1 MVREAFGPGVPQPSS
16 LDPSMLRIFSLAAS
30 LVAFAAVSA
39 AVMPAA
45 AETKLK
51 VDVNGLAPA
60 AVHAKIVQAAKAA
73 CRIELRNS
81 TTGEQYVQQAGC
93 INDAVAGAEAQLKTM
108 RASNP
113 GPAVIAGR

>member
-1 MVREAFGPGVPQPSS
+1 
-16 LDPSMLRIFSLAAS
+16 MLRIFSLVAPLA
-30 LVAFAAVSA
+30 AFAAVSA
-39 AVMPAA
+39 GAMPAA

-73 CRIELRNS
+73 CRIELRNA
-81 TTGEQYVQQAGC
+81 TTGEQYVQQTGC

-108 RASNP
+108 RAANDGAS
-113 GPAVIAGR
+113 VVAGR